1 MVPRFKC
8 PGPTMPSYDPSN
20 VFAKILRGELPSEKV
35 YEDEH
40 TLAFMDV
47 MPRADGHVLVIPKNP
62 SRNLLDA
69 AEEDL
74 QRAIVT
80 VQKVARAVKA
90 GMKAEGVTLQQF
102 SEPAGGQV
110 VFHLHFHILPR
121 WDGVALRPPGTMAPA
136 ETLKRHADAIRAALK

>member
-1 MVPRFKC
+1 
-8 PGPTMPSYDPSN
+8 MPSYDSSN

-69 AEEDL
+69 ATDDL
-74 QRAIVT
+74 QRTIVA
-80 VQKVARAVKA
+80 VQKVARAAKQ
-90 GMKAEGVTLQQF
+90 GMKAEGITLQQF
-102 SEPAGGQV
+102 SEAAGGQV

-121 WDGVALRPPGTMAPA
+121 WEGLALRPPGTMAPA
-136 ETLKRHADAIRAALK
+136 ETLKRHADAIRAALT

>member
-1 MVPRFKC
+1 
-8 PGPTMPSYDPSN
+8 MPSYDSSN

-69 AEEDL
+69 ATDDL
-74 QRAIVT
+74 QRTIVT
-80 VQKVARAVKA
+80 VQKVARAAKA
-90 GMKAEGVTLQQF
+90 GMKAEGITLQQF
-102 SEPAGGQV
+102 SEAPGGQV

-121 WDGVALRPPGTMAPA
+121 WGGVALRPPGTMAPA
-136 ETLKRHADAIRAALK
+136 ETLKRHAEAIRAALAS

>member
-1 MVPRFKC
+1 
-8 PGPTMPSYDPSN
+8 MPSYDPSN

-69 AEEDL
+69 AEADL
-74 QRAIVT
+74 QRTILT
-80 VQKVARAVKA
+80 VQKVARAVQA
-90 GMKAEGVTLQQF
+90 GMKAEGLTLQQF
-102 SEPAGGQV
+102 SEVAGGQV

-121 WDGVALRPPGTMAPA
+121 WDGVSLRPPGTMAPA
-136 ETLKRHADAIRAALK
+136 ETLKRHAEAIRAALK